1 METGDR
7 SRDIYGHFGGI
18 QARSIEISIR
28 CLQLDIWL
36 EIGARLS
43 FRRSN
48 CSVVVKIRAVT
59 REILEEEVPM
69 SPETEA
75 DTPRGRRKGEREFD
89 AVIFDLDGVLTDT
102 ASLHFKAWK
111 EMFDGYLEETAGPR
125 QKREFTRED
134 YREFVD
140 GKPRYDGVESFLNSR
155 GITLPYG
162 APGDSPG
169 DETYCGLGNLKNEYY
184 HRLLKEGGVDLFDS
198 TLPVLDRLESE
209 GVARGLVSSSKN
221 TRLVLESAGI
231 DDRFDAVVDGNDLAK
246 LDLPG
251 KPDPALFLEAARRVG
266 VEPERAVVVEDAT
279 SGVRAGQEGGFG
291 LVVGVDRDKAAQGL
305 KRAGAEVVIRDL
317 RDLPFLQAGNDE
329 SDAFTATDRGSASE
343 EAAEEPDETEPEAG
357 AMIRDLPSALEME
370 TEVREVLE
378 KGIPAIFLDY
388 DGTLTPIV
396 DDPSEARLSPDTR
409 RVLQRLAD
417 LCTVAVVS
425 GRDRWDV
432 QNLVEMKDL
441 IYAGS
446 HGFDV
451 AGPKG
456 VSERRG
462 EEYLPAL
469 DEAARRMEEAVAE
482 LDGAYV
488 ERKRFAVAVHFRKAE
503 PGAEPRIE
511 EWARRTQAEIPELR
525 LTGGKKIFELRP
537 DLEWDKG
544 KALLHLLEVLGF
556 GKEKSRAVPVYIGDD
571 LTDEDAFRVI
581 RSHGLGIVVR
591 GEDDERPTAARYALE
606 DPGEVREF
614 LESLV
619 EIMERKSA

>member
-1 METGDR
+1 M
-7 SRDIYGHFGGI
+7 I
-18 QARSIEISIR
+18 
-28 CLQLDIWL
+28 
-36 EIGARLS
+36 
-43 FRRSN
+43 
-48 CSVVVKIRAVT
+48 
-59 REILEEEVPM
+59 
-69 SPETEA
+69 PETEA
-75 DTPRGRRKGEREFD
+75 DTPRRGREGEREFD

-162 APGDSPG
+162 APGDSPE

-209 GVARGLVSSSKN
+209 GVARGLVSSSRN

-231 DDRFDAVVDGNDLAK
+231 HDRFDAIVDGNDLAK
-246 LDLPG
+246 LNLPG
-251 KPDPALFLEAARRVG
+251 KPDPALFLEAAKRIG

-279 SGVRAGQEGGFG
+279 SGVRAGREGGFG
-291 LVVGVDRDKAAQGL
+291 LVVGVDRDNAAQGL
-305 KRAGAEVVIRDL
+305 KGAGADVVIRDL
-317 RDLPFLQAGNDE
+317 RDLPFLQGGNDGSGG
-329 SDAFTATDRGSASE
+329 SDASVTSDPDPAPEKDAE
-343 EAAEEPDETEPEAG
+343 EADGTDPEAG
-357 AMIRDLPSALEME
+357 AVIRELPSALEME
-370 TEVREVLE
+370 AEVRKILE
-378 KGIPAIFLDY
+378 EGIPAIFLDY

-432 QNLVEMKDL
+432 QNLVELDGL

-451 AGPKG
+451 SGPEG
-456 VSERRG
+456 VSQRRG

-469 DEAARRMEEAVAE
+469 DEAARRLEEAVAE
-482 LDGAYV
+482 LDGAFV

-503 PGAEPRIE
+503 AGAEPRIE
-511 EWARRTQAEIPELR
+511 EWARRTEAEIPELR

-556 GKEKSRAVPVYIGDD
+556 GREKSRAVPVYIGDD

-591 GEDDERPTAARYALE
+591 GEDDERVTAARYALE
-606 DPGEVREF
+606 DPGQVREF

-619 EIMERKSA
+619 GIVERKSA